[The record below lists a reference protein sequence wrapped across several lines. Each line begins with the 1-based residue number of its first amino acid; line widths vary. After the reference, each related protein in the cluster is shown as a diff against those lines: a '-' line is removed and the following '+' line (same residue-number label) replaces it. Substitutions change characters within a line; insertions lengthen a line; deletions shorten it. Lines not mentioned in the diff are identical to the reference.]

1 MDPEENFLCQLSEP
15 QKVQPEPWQ
24 MLAWPLSLIC
34 AVVFPPVI
42 MPSQGIA
49 MLVDALGNE

>member
-1 MDPEENFLCQLSEP
+1 MDPEEDYSCQLSEP